1 MVAVL
6 SGKDTAEQNILMKI
20 LALRNVPEI
29 TDMRDFERYELE
41 LTATI
46 EYQLPEQKRERLILQ
61 TTNISAKDVFF
72 YTMATLPEG
81 VQVNVSIY
89 LLVDNELVVVSVSG
103 CVLRPKEI
111 GIAISF
117 ESNYKVEIIS
127 KTADEESIQ

>member
-61 TTNISAKDVFF
+61 TTNISAEDVFF

-81 VQVNVSIY
+81 LQVNVSIY

>member
-6 SGKDTAEQNILMKI
+6 NGKDTAEQNILMKI

-61 TTNISAKDVFF
+61 TTNISAEDVFF

-81 VQVNVSIY
+81 LQVNVSIY

-103 CVLRPKEI
+103 CVLRSEEI

>member
-29 TDMRDFERYELE
+29 TDKRDFERYELE

-61 TTNISAKDVFF
+61 TTNISAEDVFF

-81 VQVNVSIY
+81 LQVNVSIY

-127 KTADEESIQ
+127 KTAGEESIQ

>member
-81 VQVNVSIY
+81 LQVNVSIY
-89 LLVDNELVVVSVSG
+89 LLVDNELVVVGVSG

>member
-6 SGKDTAEQNILMKI
+6 SRKDTAEQNILMKI

-61 TTNISAKDVFF
+61 TTNISAEDVFF

-81 VQVNVSIY
+81 LQVNVSIY
-89 LLVDNELVVVSVSG
+89 LLVDNELVVVGVSG

>member
-29 TDMRDFERYELE
+29 TDKRDFERYELE

-61 TTNISAKDVFF
+61 TTNISAEDVFF
-72 YTMATLPEG
+72 HTMATLPEG
-81 VQVNVSIY
+81 LQVNVSIY

>member
-29 TDMRDFERYELE
+29 TDKRDFERYELE

-61 TTNISAKDVFF
+61 TTNISAEDVFF

-81 VQVNVSIY
+81 LQVNVSIY

>member
-61 TTNISAKDVFF
+61 TTNISAEDVFF

-81 VQVNVSIY
+81 LQVNVSIY
-89 LLVDNELVVVSVSG
+89 LLVDNELVVVGVSG

>member
-46 EYQLPEQKRERLILQ
+46 EYQLPELKRERLILQ
-61 TTNISAKDVFF
+61 TTNISAEDVFF

-81 VQVNVSIY
+81 LQVNVSIY

>member
-6 SGKDTAEQNILMKI
+6 SRKDTAEQNILMKI

-46 EYQLPEQKRERLILQ
+46 EYELPEQKRERLILQ
-61 TTNISAKDVFF
+61 TTNISAEDVFF

-81 VQVNVSIY
+81 LQVNVSIY
-89 LLVDNELVVVSVSG
+89 LLVDNELVVVGVSG